1 MKASGPA
8 AGLDAVADRLV
19 HALGITNRATARAL
33 ASFGVEPVSALLV
46 TWIPAVELAWIGGLT
61 QAERRRLIGLV
72 HGRHANLPGRA
83 ERLLD
88 DWLARRPNDALF
100 RVGRRVLHAQL
111 AALPPAE
118 RPALI
123 ARVVGPCAD
132 LAEVS
137 GGLLGFAA
145 VSADERD
152 WLLTLAGELAVHGS
166 ESDNTDSGPA
176 ASASS
181 TSGLR

>member
-1 MKASGPA
+1 MNASGPA
-8 AGLDAVADRLV
+8 VGLDAV
-19 HALGITNRATARAL
+19 
-33 ASFGVEPVSALLV
+33 
-46 TWIPAVELAWIGGLT
+46 
-61 QAERRRLIGLV
+61 
-72 HGRHANLPGRA
+72 A

-88 DWLARRPNDALF
+88 DWLARRPNNALF

>member
-1 MKASGPA
+1 MRASVPP
-8 AGLDAVADRLV
+8 AGLETVADRLA
-19 HALGITNRATARAL
+19 HALGIIDRASARAL

-72 HGRHANLPGRA
+72 HGRHANLPDRA

-88 DWLARRPNDALF
+88 DWLARRPNSALF
-100 RVGRRVLHAQL
+100 RVGRRVLQAQL

-123 ARVVGPCAD
+123 ARVIGPCAD
-132 LAEVS
+132 LARVS

-145 VSADERD
+145 VSASELD
-152 WLLTLAGELAVHGS
+152 WLLTLADELAVHGS
-166 ESDNTDSGPA
+166 EGDNAGSGPA
-176 ASASS
+176 ASAPSA
-181 TSGLR
+181 SGSR

>member
-1 MKASGPA
+1 MKAFRPA
-8 AGLDAVADRLV
+8 AGLDAVADRLA

-46 TWIPAVELAWIGGLT
+46 TWIPAVELAWSGGLT
-61 QAERRRLIGLV
+61 HAERRRLIGLV
-72 HGRHANLPGRA
+72 HRRHANLPDRA

-88 DWLARRPNDALF
+88 DWLARRPNNALF
-100 RVGRRVLHAQL
+100 LVGRRVLHAQL

-123 ARVVGPCAD
+123 ARVVGPCTD
-132 LAEVS
+132 LADVS

-166 ESDNTDSGPA
+166 EGDNTGSGFA
-176 ASASS
+176 ASGSSAS
-181 TSGLR
+181 GVR

>member
-1 MKASGPA
+1 M
-8 AGLDAVADRLV
+8 
-19 HALGITNRATARAL
+19 
-33 ASFGVEPVSALLV
+33 
-46 TWIPAVELAWIGGLT
+46 
-61 QAERRRLIGLV
+61 
-72 HGRHANLPGRA
+72 
-83 ERLLD
+83 
-88 DWLARRPNDALF
+88 
-100 RVGRRVLHAQL
+100 HAQL

-166 ESDNTDSGPA
+166 KSDNTDSGPA